1 MPKENSK
8 TILKHAAA
16 VGIVIAVTVAAFWPV
31 LHNGFLNYDDAV
43 YFLGNPSYR
52 GLGWANLTWM
62 WTTRCYGAYQPLSWM
77 TLGLDYLIWGMNPF
91 GYHLANL
98 IFHALNAALFY
109 VLTLRLLKAAR
120 PEARGSET
128 LLAAACAFAALIFSV
143 HPLRVESVAWASER
157 RDVLSGTFYL
167 AALLSYLEAARP
179 RASRVRWLGAA
190 LACFFLSLS
199 AKGVVVTLPLALLL
213 LDVYPLKR
221 LPGEPAKWAAPEFR
235 PVWLEKIPFFILAAI
250 FGAVGLAGLRQAG
263 AMNSWARQGLA
274 ERLAQSAY
282 GLVFYLGKTIFPA
295 HLLPL
300 YPIPIRFNP
309 LGAAYLL
316 SAAVVLIISGVLFK
330 ARRRR
335 PELLAAWVYY
345 AITLF
350 PMLGLVVSFRTYFT
364 ADRYSYLSCMGWA
377 VLAGAGALFLLK
389 RLDGW
394 ARRMTAAALGALVAA
409 LACLTWGQAKVW
421 RSPQSLWS
429 YAVAQDP
436 DNVLALSNLGAILEQ
451 KGKFAQAVALYR
463 QALALNPG
471 IADIYANL
479 GVAYQNE
486 GDLPQAVSA
495 YRQAIAL
502 GDKSPVIRANLAL
515 ALSREKR

>member
-1 MPKENSK
+1 VPKENSK

-16 VGIVIAVTVAAFWPV
+16 IGAVVAVTVAAFWPA

-52 GLGWANLTWM
+52 GLGWANLRWM
-62 WTTRCYGAYQPLSWM
+62 WTTHYYGAYQPLSWM
-77 TLGLDYLIWGMNPF
+77 TLGLDYLIWGMDPF

-98 IFHALNAALFY
+98 IFHALNAAL
-109 VLTLRLLKAAR
+109 V
-120 PEARGSET
+120 
-128 LLAAACAFAALIFSV
+128 FSV

-167 AALLSYLEAARP
+167 AALLCYLEGARS
-179 RASRVRWLGAA
+179 RASRGRWLGAA
-190 LACFFLSLS
+190 LACYFLSLS

-250 FGAVGLAGLRQAG
+250 FGAAGLAGLRQAG
-263 AMNSWARQGLA
+263 AMNSWARRGLA
-274 ERLAQSAY
+274 ARLAQSVY
-282 GLVFYLGKTIFPA
+282 SLVFYLGKTIFPA

-309 LGAAYLL
+309 VGALYLL
-316 SAAVVLIISGVLFK
+316 CAAVVLVISGVLFK

-335 PELLAAWVYY
+335 PELLAAWAYY

-364 ADRYSYLSCMGWA
+364 ADRYSYLSCLGWA

-389 RLDGW
+389 RLGGW
-394 ARRMTAAALGALVAA
+394 PRKMAAVALGALVAA
-409 LACLTWGQAKVW
+409 LACLTWGQAKIW

-429 YAVAQDP
+429 YTVSQDP
-436 DNVLALSNLGAILEQ
+436 KNVLALSNLGAILEEE
-451 KGKFAQAVALYR
+451 GEFARAVALDER
-463 QALALNPG
+463 ALALNP
-471 IADIYANL
+471 DIPELYANL
-479 GVAYQNE
+479 GVALQNE

-495 YRQAIAL
+495 YRRALAL
-502 GDKSPVIRANLAL
+502 GEKSPVIRANLAL
-515 ALSREKR
+515 ALSRKKK